1 MSLQVKGVSIV
12 YYEHLAFLTFL
23 IQSCIWLHIHALVF
37 FQWLFDHME
46 ILIFS
51 VSKNRHYDSIT
62 PSMQLLIV
70 ISALSELSLCKLAG
84 FLWPSLF
91 KLQAD
96 MEFNGSPKTYQ
107 VRWLS
112 EGCEKGGGSAES
124 SQRVRR
130 IRGV

>member
-1 MSLQVKGVSIV
+1 
-12 YYEHLAFLTFL
+12 
-23 IQSCIWLHIHALVF
+23 
-37 FQWLFDHME
+37 
-46 ILIFS
+46 
-51 VSKNRHYDSIT
+51 
-62 PSMQLLIV
+62 MQLLIV

-124 SQRVRR
+124 SQRVRQ